1 MAEKM
6 CGTMRAAIAVATR
19 GCRNL
24 RHCKAGWDTA
34 EHDTSIARA
43 TATAAISSVDDV
55 VASHRN

>member
-1 MAEKM
+1 MAEKQ
-6 CGTMRAAIAVATR
+6 CGTTCASGYSR

-24 RHCKAGWDTA
+24 RHCKAWWDTA